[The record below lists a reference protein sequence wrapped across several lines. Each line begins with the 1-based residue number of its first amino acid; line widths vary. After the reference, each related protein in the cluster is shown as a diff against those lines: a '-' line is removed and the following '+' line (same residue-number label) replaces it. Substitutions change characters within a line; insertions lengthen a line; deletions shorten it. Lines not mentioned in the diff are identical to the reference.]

1 MNRSTFY
8 SHYLDI
14 PDLEAK
20 IITRVLEEFMK
31 AFRAHFSSGTHPEEL
46 FRFAFDFYARNEEIL
61 RILFEGKKE
70 PILRQIVGHVQEVW
84 GGKNTRYSKEEME
97 QITCFLCFGAEGLMR
112 HAVHDGTYDESS
124 FQLLMTM
131 AEKVV
136 RGTIYQNE

>member
-14 PDLEAK
+14 PDLEET
-20 IITRVLEEFMK
+20 IITRVSEEFMK
-31 AFRAHFSSGTHPEEL
+31 AFRAHFSSGTPPEEL

-84 GGKNTRYSKEEME
+84 GGKTHVIRRRKWS
-97 QITCFLCFGAEGLMR
+97 R
-112 HAVHDGTYDESS
+112 SPVSS
-124 FQLLMTM
+124 
-131 AEKVV
+131 ASERK
-136 RGTIYQNE
+136 G